1 MVSFSPFFRELYT
14 RRIRGYFVGIIF
26 RACNDCTVGFSFFF
40 FYEGVE
46 IIIESCTKV
55 RILRRV
61 DKFVR
66 LITFLSHFAF
76 NVFNRFI

>member
-1 MVSFSPFFRELYT
+1 MIVWVYLL
-14 RRIRGYFVGIIF
+14 
-26 RACNDCTVGFSFFF
+26 FSFFF
-40 FYEGVE
+40 FYEGIE
-46 IIIESCTKV
+46 IIIESCTK
-55 RILRRV
+55 IGIFRRV

>member
-1 MVSFSPFFRELYT
+1 MIVWVYLL
-14 RRIRGYFVGIIF
+14 
-26 RACNDCTVGFSFFF
+26 FSFFF
-40 FYEGVE
+40 FYEGIE
-46 IIIESCTKV
+46 IIIESCTKIG
-55 RILRRV
+55 ILRRV